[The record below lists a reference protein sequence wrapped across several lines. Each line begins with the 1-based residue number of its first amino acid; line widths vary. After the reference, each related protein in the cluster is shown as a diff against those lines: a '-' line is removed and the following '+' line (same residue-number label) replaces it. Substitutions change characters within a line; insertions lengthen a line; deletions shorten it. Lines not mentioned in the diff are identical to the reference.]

1 MPRRHRPDGWSA
13 GEKGLDLN
21 TSGSPGDSAGDRAL
35 SAEAL
40 LQILGQI
47 DPVSPFYQHAAALL
61 DERLVRNP
69 PAVLAPTPR
78 GPRRLLSIG
87 MATYDDYDGVYFSVQ
102 AIRLYHPEV
111 TDCTEI
117 LVLDNHPSGPCAK
130 PLKDLE
136 RQVAGYRY
144 VPYERSQGTAVRDL
158 VFREANAEF
167 VLCMDSHVL
176 FRPGALAR
184 LVKYLASVPHASD
197 LWQGPLMNDDLKV
210 HGTHFDPVWRAGMY
224 GVWGKDPRGLDPDGP
239 AFEIPMQGLG
249 VFACRRAAWPGF
261 NPRLRGFGG
270 EEGYLHEKVRRAGGR
285 TLCLPFLGWTH
296 RFKRP
301 FGPRYP
307 VSVEDRVRN
316 YLLVH
321 DELSLDPGPAIA
333 HLEQEFGA
341 ECVRPLVDR
350 VEQELQGPFHFF
362 DAIYCINLDQETGRW
377 ESVMRQCK
385 ALGIDHRIRRF
396 AAIDTPTSHGIGR
409 ALSHRAVVAEA
420 KWQGLDNVLVL
431 EDDVVFS
438 RRIADVLAQ
447 GLAEL
452 RERVWRLLSLGG
464 SCGDRAFSGM
474 SGDRILQT
482 AQGSMSLHAVAYHH
496 TVYDQILTEV
506 PATPTGIARW
516 LQTHPGIGHYYA
528 EGFDGMS
535 LVTCPAVATQPSLLP
550 QGAAPFEPQAVTS

>member
-1 MPRRHRPDGWSA
+1 
-13 GEKGLDLN
+13 
-21 TSGSPGDSAGDRAL
+21 
-35 SAEAL
+35 
-40 LQILGQI
+40 
-47 DPVSPFYQHAAALL
+47 
-61 DERLVRNP
+61 
-69 PAVLAPTPR
+69 
-78 GPRRLLSIG
+78 

-144 VPYERSQGTAVRDL
+144 VPYERSHGNCGARPACSAKPTRSSCCAWIRTCCSALEPWRDWW
-158 VFREANAEF
+158 
-167 VLCMDSHVL
+167 SIS
-176 FRPGALAR
+176 RPSPAPR
-184 LVKYLASVPHASD
+184 D
-197 LWQGPLMNDDLKV
+197 LWQGPLMGDDLKPF
-210 HGTHFDPVWRAGMY
+210 GTHFDPVWRTGMY
-224 GVWGKDPRGLDPDGP
+224 GVWATDPRGLDPDAP

-249 VFACRRAAWPGF
+249 VFGCRRAAWPGY
-261 NPRLRGFGG
+261 NPRLRGFGV
-270 EEGYLHEKVRRAGGR
+270 EEGYLHEKIRRAGGR

-296 RFKRP
+296 RFNRP

-316 YLLVH
+316 YLLTH
-321 DELSLDPGPAIA
+321 DELGLDPGPAIA
-333 HLEQEFGA
+333 HFEQEFGA
-341 ECVRPLVDR
+341 ERVRPLVDR
-350 VEQELQGPFHFF
+350 VEQELRGPFHFF
-362 DAIYCINLDQETGRW
+362 DAIYCINLDHETGRW

-396 AAIDTPTSHGIGR
+396 AAIDTPTSRGIGR

-438 RRIADVLAQ
+438 RRTADVLAQ
-447 GLAEL
+447 SLAEL
-452 RERVWRLLSLGG
+452 REREWRLLSLGG
-464 SCGDRAFSGM
+464 SCGDRAFPGA
-474 SGDRILQT
+474 SGDRFLQT

-506 PATPTGIARW
+506 PATPTGMARW

-528 EGFDGMS
+528 ERFDGMS
-535 LVTCPAVATQPSLLP
+535 LVTCPSVATQPSLLP
-550 QGAAPFEPQAVTS
+550 HEVAPFEPLAVTS